1 MELTEMPLSQLSENV
16 SNPRTIT
23 DAKLERLVESILVF
37 PRMLSLRPIVVDE
50 NNVILGGNMRF
61 RALSRISSMKFPTLK
76 KTCWRVPRSR
86 REWRLILRNTK
97 L

>member
-37 PRMLSLRPIVVDE
+37 PRMLWT
-50 NNVILGGNMRF
+50 
-61 RALSRISSMKFPTLK
+61 TL
-76 KTCWRVPRSR
+76 
-86 REWRLILRNTK
+86 LHK
-97 L
+97 LPPSKATTTP